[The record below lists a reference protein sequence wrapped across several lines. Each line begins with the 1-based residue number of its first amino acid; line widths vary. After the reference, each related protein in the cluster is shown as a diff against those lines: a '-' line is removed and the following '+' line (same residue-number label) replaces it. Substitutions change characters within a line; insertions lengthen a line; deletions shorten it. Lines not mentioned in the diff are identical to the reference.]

1 LVFNVP
7 RKNVGQKGQVVI
19 PKRLR
24 DALGLK
30 PGVEVILELRGDE
43 IVISKPKIE
52 GSYTEY
58 FTMTHAP
65 KLKKVVN
72 IKEIINEEVA
82 QRHAIR

>member
-1 LVFNVP
+1 VP

-19 PKRLR
+19 PKQLR
-24 DALGLK
+24 DAMGLK

-58 FTMTHAP
+58 YTATHAP
-65 KLKKVVN
+65 KLKKLVN
-72 IKEIINEEVA
+72 IKEIIDQEVA

>member
-1 LVFNVP
+1 MFSVP

-30 PGVEVILELRGDE
+30 PGVEVILELKGDE

-65 KLKKVVN
+65 KLKKLVN
-72 IKEIINEEVA
+72 LKEIINEEVA
-82 QRHAIR
+82 QRHAVR

>member
-1 LVFNVP
+1 MP

-19 PKRLR
+19 PKQLR
-24 DALGLK
+24 DAMGLK

-58 FTMTHAP
+58 YTTTQTP
-65 KLKKVVN
+65 KLKKLVN
-72 IKEIINEEVA
+72 IKELINQEA
-82 QRHAIR
+82 IQRNAIR